1 MRERESEG
9 DRLRKKCQWG
19 KEMNRF
25 RESNIKKVG
34 GRMRGIDEC
43 RERDVQRP
51 KRRRINILND
61 W

>member
-43 RERDVQRP
+43 KRKMYRDR
-51 KRRRINILND
+51 KGEG
-61 W
+61 